1 MCPGRRRCRSCRV
14 GAVPLVRYPI
24 SGGHG
29 VGCLCGAALAATHAR
44 LCGGGRHRRRH
55 CRCHRRCCGVC
66 GGVRAWWRWSAAPP
80 PLPHR
85 RGGAVGCNGH
95 RPRVGCGAAAGQ
107 ARARTHAR
115 GQRGAVLGAQADRRR
130 AAAGEWAVR
139 DQERAG
145 QSQARRPV
153 GSTRRSHNEWPVAA
167 AAASHGGGCGQGG
180 VNAAASH
187 AVLVSFSSFIFRV
200 SVFHSL
206 VRMLCYLFFLFFS
219 SGCLTFLSLLLPSLC
234 GVTACRFRILS
245 FFPSLFFFYGP
256 FFAWVTVQ
264 TSRWDS
270 RSRGAPSRLDS
281 RRTSAARRRHF
292 CTTGLRLH
300 THHPPGR
307 HAAVKAGTGTGP
319 RQRISSTP
327 LPLHGPPPH
336 HRRNPLLPSLA
347 SALAVT
353 PATGLRRPG
362 GALPKSTRDSL
373 TSADSASPVPV
384 CLYGTVHTY
393 IHT

>member
-1 MCPGRRRCRSCRV
+1 MARCRRRRLPRGWLWPRWSERGSQPRRLGFLLFFHLPCV
-14 GAVPLVRYPI
+14 
-24 SGGHG
+24 
-29 VGCLCGAALAATHAR
+29 CLSFTCTHAMLSVFFILLLGVSYILVSSASVSVWGNR
-44 LCGGGRHRRRH
+44 L
-55 CRCHRRCCGVC
+55 
-66 GGVRAWWRWSAAPP
+66 
-80 PLPHR
+80 PLPY
-85 RGGAVGCNGH
+85 
-95 RPRVGCGAAAGQ
+95 P
-107 ARARTHAR
+107 
-115 GQRGAVLGAQADRRR
+115 L
-130 AAAGEWAVR
+130 
-139 DQERAG
+139 
-145 QSQARRPV
+145 
-153 GSTRRSHNEWPVAA
+153 
-167 AAASHGGGCGQGG
+167 
-180 VNAAASH
+180 
-187 AVLVSFSSFIFRV
+187 
-200 SVFHSL
+200 
-206 VRMLCYLFFLFFS
+206 
-219 SGCLTFLSLLLPSLC
+219 FLSLS
-234 GVTACRFRILS
+234 
-245 FFPSLFFFYGP
+245 FFFYGP